1 MNAPQRPSAP
11 AVTAARSATA
21 ADPATATPASPV
33 TPKAAAAA
41 PGAPQP
47 QFNET
52 VVTTGFWSSSAA
64 LQRGA
69 DVQEVDPAR
78 LPEDWRER
86 FFGLKK

>member
-1 MNAPQRPSAP
+1 MNAPQRPSVP
-11 AVTAARSATA
+11 AATAARPATA
-21 ADPATATPASPV
+21 ADPATVAPASPLAP
-33 TPKAAAAA
+33 TA

-47 QFNET
+47 KFNET

-86 FFGLKK
+86 FFGIKK